1 MGQTVGSDKYEE
13 KMKYARVI
21 SIEFKSAE
29 DLDEFYGKWD
39 IWFPDNMPLAVSR
52 TMVRTASNS
61 TLMMAVYDN
70 EEIAEEAKAAV
81 RKFFDVEAVHV
92 HDIIEFH
99 GEVMRE

>member
-52 TMVRTASNS
+52 TMV
-61 TLMMAVYDN
+61 
-70 EEIAEEAKAAV
+70 
-81 RKFFDVEAVHV
+81 
-92 HDIIEFH
+92 
-99 GEVMRE
+99 

>member
-1 MGQTVGSDKYEE
+1 
-13 KMKYARVI
+13 MKYARVI

-39 IWFPDNMPLAVSR
+39 IWFPDNMPLAASR

-70 EEIAEEAKAAV
+70 EEIADEAKAAV
-81 RKFFDVEAVHV
+81 RKFFDLEAVHV

-99 GEVMRE
+99 GEVIRE

>member
-1 MGQTVGSDKYEE
+1 
-13 KMKYARVI
+13 MKYARVI

-81 RKFFDVEAVHV
+81 RK
-92 HDIIEFH
+92 
-99 GEVMRE
+99 